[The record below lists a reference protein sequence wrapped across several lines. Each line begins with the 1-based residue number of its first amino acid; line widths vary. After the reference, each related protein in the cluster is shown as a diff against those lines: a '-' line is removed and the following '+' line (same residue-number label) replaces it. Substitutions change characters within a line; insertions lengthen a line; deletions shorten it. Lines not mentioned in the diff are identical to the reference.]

1 LASAS
6 SAIIVGGEG
15 GDIGF
20 AADVGIKEV
29 DNIVEGE
36 LGFGEVLGTTVS
48 KSIGF
53 SSLEA
58 IQLRARQ
65 KSARSKVQSWYSLV
79 CRITKGR

>member
-1 LASAS
+1 LE
-6 SAIIVGGEG
+6 GE

-53 SSLEA
+53 SSMEA

-65 KSARSKVQSWYSLV
+65 KSARSKVQSW
-79 CRITKGR
+79 